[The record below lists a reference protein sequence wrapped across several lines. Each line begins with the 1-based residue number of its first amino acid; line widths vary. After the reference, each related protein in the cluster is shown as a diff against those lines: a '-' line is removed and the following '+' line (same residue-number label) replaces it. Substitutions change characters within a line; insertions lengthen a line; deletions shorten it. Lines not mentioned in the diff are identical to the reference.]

1 MSGEKIF
8 STSLFGFK
16 KKNVNSYIEKLNSE
30 YEEKFK
36 QKEKELLDVKNQYR
50 DIKNKYE
57 ELRDKVGQVDE
68 ERGKIANVLLSAQ
81 TQAEIIVQE
90 ARKHADEEIKEIEL
104 KVQLEREKLVDIKKD
119 IKVLKEDI
127 IDTLKKYENELNEII
142 PEDA

>member
-36 QKEKELLDVKNQYR
+36 QKEKELQDVKNQYR

-104 KVQLEREKLVDIKKD
+104 KVQLEREKLVDMKKD
-119 IKVLKEDI
+119 IKDLREDI

-142 PEDA
+142 AEDA